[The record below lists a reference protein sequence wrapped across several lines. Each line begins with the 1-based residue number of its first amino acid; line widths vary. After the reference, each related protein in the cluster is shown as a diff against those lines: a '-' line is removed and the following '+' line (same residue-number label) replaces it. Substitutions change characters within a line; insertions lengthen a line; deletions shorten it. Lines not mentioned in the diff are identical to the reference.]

1 MKRCCL
7 FDSKHTWDHEA
18 SISDLLPN
26 AETLGFFSPCFS
38 PPDGHRQM
46 HLLQSLYKTL
56 GCVCSGGWG
65 KQCKVQKR
73 NDEKEMEKTV
83 TILIADPSQTLSTK
97 LKDQQKWWELFFFS
111 CLLSIPS
118 NPPTFFI
125 PFLLPPFLQ
134 SDKVC
139 IFLFQ
144 TKQNKTVQN
153 SELSLNKNPA
163 ILEMVRERHLSILR
177 EPSPVLP

>member
-1 MKRCCL
+1 MKRCCCL

-97 LKDQQKWWELFFFS
+97 LKDQQKWWELFFFLA
-111 CLLSIPS
+111 C
-118 NPPTFFI
+118 
-125 PFLLPPFLQ
+125 
-134 SDKVC
+134 
-139 IFLFQ
+139 FLFPLTPRLSLFPSSSPLFCNQ
-144 TKQNKTVQN
+144 IKFVFFYFRQNKTKQFRT
-153 SELSLNKNPA
+153 LSS
-163 ILEMVRERHLSILR
+163 V
-177 EPSPVLP
+177 